1 MSIFI
6 VLIPL
11 LVTLTVGKL
20 VFRLV
25 FDDTND
31 FWDCVRFSLTP
42 NLISLSRGQF
52 SEDIRKSMR
61 LGFFMILVI
70 GSGAITFVGM
80 VELLS

>member
-6 VLIPL
+6 VMIPL
-11 LVTLTVGKL
+11 LVALTVGKL

-25 FDDTND
+25 FDGTND

-42 NLISLSRGQF
+42 NIISLFRGQF

-61 LGFFMILVI
+61 LGFFMIIVG
-70 GSGAITFVGM
+70 GSGALTFVGM

>member
-42 NLISLSRGQF
+42 NIISLFRGQF

-61 LGFFMILVI
+61 LGFFMIIVG
-70 GSGAITFVGM
+70 GSGALTFVGM

>member
-6 VLIPL
+6 VMIPL
-11 LVTLTVGKL
+11 LVALTVGKL

-25 FDDTND
+25 FDGTND
-31 FWDCVRFSLTP
+31 FWNCVRFSLTP
-42 NLISLSRGQF
+42 NIISLFRGQF

-61 LGFFMILVI
+61 LGFFMIIVG
-70 GSGAITFVGM
+70 GSGALTFVGM